1 MKMIETIII
10 IGLLLFL
17 AGAIGFWI
25 VSTPLK
31 GMPTSSIDGGQPAD
45 KSTST

>member
-31 GMPTSSIDGGQPAD
+31 AMPTSSIDSGQPAD